1 MVKSMPQEIE
11 VWYILPALRKELAK
25 IFVTEYHLS
34 QKETAQM
41 LGLTESAISQYLN
54 EKRATEVSFSQE
66 DLGKIK
72 ETAKKI
78 IRDKENLL
86 KYLYDISMRFRGSKV
101 ICDIHR
107 RHDKSLPEDCKVC
120 MGLQKNRS

>member
-1 MVKSMPQEIE
+1 MPQEIE

-25 IFVTEYHLS
+25 IFVTEYKLS

-66 DLGKIK
+66 DLAKIK

-78 IRDKENLL
+78 VRDKEQVL
-86 KYLYDISMRFRGSKV
+86 KYLYDISTKFRGSQV

-107 RHDKSLPEDCKVC
+107 KHDKSLPEDCKVC
-120 MGLQKNRS
+120 MEIQKKHNSVR